1 MQKIK
6 PTTWEEV
13 FQSWRDNEAHNPGW
27 IRCATEIKG
36 WPDWESWRRY
46 MAGQLKLEKKDWEL
60 YRFSNPLR
68 EVSEM
73 LVGPFTA
80 WQKNLPVKN
89 VLSFGEFLEVPEKHE
104 QFSNHDTVRK
114 MMDSMPFTSYMT
126 GLIRE
131 DNRKLVCIE
140 GHHRAAVLALANKL
154 GRKIDFGDEVLY
166 ISLALLPNDELYLLD
181 KALELGSEKP
191 S

>member
-1 MQKIK
+1 MQVIK

-46 MAGQLKLEKKDWEL
+46 MAGKLKLEKKDWEL
-60 YRFSNPLR
+60 YRFSNPLA

-89 VLSFGEFLEVPEKHE
+89 VLSFGEFLEVPEKYE

-114 MMDSMPFTSYMT
+114 MMDSMPFTSFMT

-140 GHHRAAVLALANKL
+140 GHHRAAALALANKL

-166 ISLALLPNDELYLLD
+166 ISLSLLPKDELYLLD